1 MLAFLAL
8 LATLFAA
15 LRGWHRLRYFL
26 HLFQL
31 EGYKPAEYR
40 QWLSA
45 HTAQIFRRSHVVAL
59 VLVSVGFAWAN
70 VSWLLALVLVGWC
83 VAFASSKLYLS
94 ARPKKPLKYTARM
107 KRLAATSGVLALLPV
122 VAGVVIGW
130 GAGWPGLLPYYLAG
144 LLLAD
149 FGGPLWVLGAALLM
163 KPVETSIQN
172 GFKRQARATLQRR
185 TDLTVLGITGSYG
198 KTSVKFIVA
207 EILKQRYNV
216 LATPGSYN
224 TPMGICLVVNTMLKP
239 EHQMLILEMGIRHP
253 GDMRELCEIAQPQVG
268 IVSNIGIAHL
278 ETMGSQENIA
288 HEKGTML
295 AYLPTD
301 GVMVL
306 NEDDAHV
313 AGMDARAPGRQ
324 AWRVSVE
331 GAADAAITARD
342 IRYGPEGAR
351 FIVRDETGTE
361 HPFRTKLLG
370 KHNVQNILL
379 GIAVGRALGLRLR
392 QIAHAVQ
399 RIEPVAH
406 RLALRQEGP
415 LTVIDDAFNSN
426 PTGAK
431 NAVEILGQFKG
442 TRAIVTPGMV
452 ELGERHYAENFA
464 LGQHIARHADLA
476 VLVGEQQ
483 TAPIQA
489 GLREA
494 AYPDDQIKIFN
505 SLFDA
510 RDYVN
515 THLPPGSVVLYEN
528 DLPDQYAE

>member
-1 MLAFLAL
+1 MLLLLAL
-8 LATLFAA
+8 LATLFAG

-40 QWLSA
+40 QWLGERVN
-45 HTAQIFRRSHVVAL
+45 QIFRTSHVLALALLVVAFIWNDVTWALAVAL
-59 VLVSVGFAWAN
+59 L
-70 VSWLLALVLVGWC
+70 GWC
-83 VAFASSKLYLS
+83 AAFASSKLYHS

-107 KRLAATSGVLALLPV
+107 KRLTATSGVVTLLPV
-122 VAGVVIGW
+122 VAGIALGSTQ
-130 GAGWPGLLPYYLAG
+130 GWPGVLPYYLAG

-149 FGGPLWVLGAALLM
+149 LGAPLWVLGAALLM

-185 TDLTVLGITGSYG
+185 ADLTVLGITGSYG

-253 GDMRELCEIAQPQVG
+253 GDMRELCEIAQPQIG

-278 ETMGSQENIA
+278 ETMGAQDNIA
-288 HEKGTML
+288 QEKGTML
-295 AYLPTD
+295 EYLPSD
-301 GVMVL
+301 GSMIL
-306 NEDDAHV
+306 NQDDPRV
-313 AGMDARAPGRQ
+313 AAMDARAPGRR
-324 AWRVSVE
+324 AWRVSVD
-331 GAADAAITARD
+331 GTADADITARD

-361 HPFRTKLLG
+361 HPFRTTLLG

-379 GIAVGRALGLRLR
+379 GVAVGRSLGLRLR
-392 QIAHAVQ
+392 QIAHAVE
-399 RIEPVAH
+399 RIAPVAH

-415 LTVIDDAFNSN
+415 ITVIDDAFNSN

-431 NAVEILGQFKG
+431 NAVEILGQFEG

>member
-1 MLAFLAL
+1 VLALIAL
-8 LATLFAA
+8 LATLFAG

-31 EGYKPAEYR
+31 EGYKPVEYR
-40 QWLSA
+40 QWLGARLS
-45 HTAQIFRRSHVVAL
+45 QVFRKSHA
-59 VLVSVGFAWAN
+59 
-70 VSWLLALVLVGWC
+70 LALVLLGIGFVWADAPWVLAIVLLGWC
-83 VAFASSKLYLS
+83 VAFASSKLYHS

-107 KRLAATSGVLALLPV
+107 KRLAATSGARPLLPV
-122 VAGVVIGW
+122 IAGMALGW
-130 GAGWPGLLPYYLAG
+130 KAGWPGAVPYYLAG

-149 FGGPLWVLGAALLM
+149 LGGPLWVLIAALLM

-185 TDLTVLGITGSYG
+185 SDLTVLGITGSYG

-207 EILKQRYNV
+207 EILKQRYSV

-253 GDMRELCEIAQPQVG
+253 GDMRELCEIAQPQIG

-278 ETMGSQENIA
+278 ETMGSQDRIA
-288 HEKGTML
+288 QEKGTML
-295 AYLPTD
+295 EYLPPD
-301 GVMVL
+301 GSMVL
-306 NEDDAHV
+306 NQDDPRV
-313 AGMDARAPGRQ
+313 ATMDERAPGRQ

-331 GAADAAITARD
+331 DAAGATVTARD

-351 FIVRDETGTE
+351 FVVRDETGTE

-379 GIAVGRALGLRLR
+379 GIAVGRSLGLRLR

-415 LTVIDDAFNSN
+415 ITVIDDAFNSN

-431 NAVEILGQFKG
+431 NAVEILGQFEG

-476 VLVGEQQ
+476 VLVGERQ

-489 GLREA
+489 GLRDA
-494 AYPDDQIKIFN
+494 AYPEEQVKIFN

>member
-1 MLAFLAL
+1 MLLFLTL
-8 LATLFAA
+8 LATLFAG

-31 EGYKPAEYR
+31 EGYKPAEFG
-40 QWLSA
+40 QWLA
-45 HTAQIFRRSHVVAL
+45 ARMGQVFRRSHALAVVLL
-59 VLVSVGFAWAN
+59 VLAFVWMDLPWVLGG
-70 VSWLLALVLVGWC
+70 VLLGWC
-83 VAFASSKLYLS
+83 VAFASSKLYHT

-107 KRLAATSGVLALLPV
+107 KRLTATSIVLALLPIV
-122 VAGVVIGW
+122 VGTSLGW
-130 GAGWPGLLPYYLAG
+130 AQGWPDALPYYLAG

-149 FGGPLWVLGAALLM
+149 WGSPLWVLLAALLM
-163 KPVETSIQN
+163 KPVETSIQH
-172 GFKRQARATLQRR
+172 GFKHQARTTLKRR
-185 TDLTVLGITGSYG
+185 SDLTVLTITGSYG

-207 EILKQRYNV
+207 EILKQRYSV

-239 EHQMLILEMGIRHP
+239 EHQVLVLEMGIRHP
-253 GDMRELCEIAQPQVG
+253 GDMRELCKIAQPELG

-278 ETMGSQENIA
+278 ETMGSKENIA
-288 HEKGTML
+288 QEKGTML
-295 AYLPTD
+295 EYLPPD
-301 GVMVL
+301 GSMVL
-306 NEDDAHV
+306 NQDDPLV
-313 AGMDARAPGRQ
+313 AAMDARAPGRK
-324 AWRVSVE
+324 AWRVSVDD
-331 GAADAAITARD
+331 APDADITARD

-379 GIAVGRALGLRLR
+379 GVAVGRSMGLRLR
-392 QIAHAVQ
+392 QMAHAVR

-431 NAVEILGQFKG
+431 NAVEILGQFEG

-483 TAPIQA
+483 TAPIQD
-489 GLREA
+489 GLRDA
-494 AYPDDQIKIFN
+494 SYPEDQIKIFN

-515 THLPPGSVVLYEN
+515 SHLPPGSVVLYEN